1 MGSRGVLGALFGSVG
16 LLQLGYCLV
25 ESGRAIASASWP
37 TADGTVQSSYVREV
51 TGTRIAPPPGWSGRT
66 GHIPTVTYRYSVQ
79 GATYTG
85 TRIWF
90 TEFSAM
96 PDEVRM
102 TVAEFPVGTHVRVH
116 FDAGDPQQSL
126 LRPGLSEYSFLWLGL
141 ACLAIVVGAGLIWWD
156 SKERRSTSA
165 A

>member
-1 MGSRGVLGALFGSVG
+1 MRGVFGALFALVG
-16 LLQLGYCLV
+16 LLQLGFCLV

-37 TADGTVQSSYVREV
+37 ITDGTIQSSYVREV
-51 TGTRIAPPPGWSGRT
+51 PGGRVAPPPGWSGRS
-66 GHIPTVTYRYSVQ
+66 GHVPTVTYTYSVH

-96 PDEVRM
+96 PGEARM
-102 TVAEFPVGTHVRVH
+102 TTAEFPVGSSVRVH
-116 FDAGDPQQSL
+116 FNAGDPQQSL
-126 LRPGLSEYSFLWLGL
+126 LKPGLSAFSYLWFGL
-141 ACLAIVVGAGLIWWD
+141 ACIATIVGAGLIWWD
-156 SKERRSTSA
+156 LKERRSPNA